1 MNVWVNNVIL
11 QAALA
16 DDQSSSSTTSSIA
29 VGTPLNNVAIVATTP
44 TPFTRSSSNSS
55 TTDGRS
61 SNGYPSSSSSSRRAT
76 WKWVEC
82 AIVSGSAQDL
92 LFSSPSRLIPQPPP
106 HRRGYSGGGGSS
118 RISTPPTTS
127 ATATVAPNGK
137 VLIVKVIDVDNKHYG
152 KIISIAQC
160 HLPTS
165 TTTTSSNNSNLTLDS
180 NNNDMILPANDPKL
194 PLPSDLTQLTHLHE
208 PAVVNCLHRRYL
220 LTTPNGNTSNMNDNV
235 GGMYTASGPILV
247 AINPCRAITGLY
259 NDDAMKL
266 YWMFGERNGATP
278 VEKDG
283 GATTV
288 TTMSQPPPPHV
299 FAVADSAY
307 RGMMRGLD
315 FTRNNNANNNCCLDG
330 STSVAVVANQSVL
343 VSGESGAG
351 KTVTTKYIMQY
362 LAALSKKVDGSRI
375 SIGGGCGSGSGVKD
389 TKLNHHHY
397 TPTHHYNQQRTSSNN
412 KNSSSSSSSSSSCST
427 IEQRVLQSNAILEA
441 FGNARTLR
449 NDNSSRFGKFIELRF
464 SNRGRLI
471 GACIDTYLLEK
482 ARIVGHTSGERTYH
496 IFYEVL
502 AKGSLTAGERNKF
515 GLSESTSAADFA
527 ITTSHG
533 GADKSQLIHKGYD
546 DHVKMFHEVRSA
558 MNTMGFSK
566 VEQMEIVQTVCGILH
581 LSNLTYDDTFV
592 DINDGEGCV
601 LNRNNPSLMSAILL
615 LGVTYEA
622 LNAAVT
628 TVQFTAVNEMVTK
641 SLTVSQ
647 AIRSIQ
653 ALIKGVYD
661 SIFALLVERINS
673 CIVGRSSPSS
683 VEDDEE
689 LVLVDG
695 GAFIGLLDIFG
706 FESFDMNSFEQL
718 CINYCNES
726 LQQQFNRFVFK
737 LEQQEYIREGINW
750 SMIEFEDNQD
760 ILDLIETKHGGILTL
775 LDEQCKLG
783 MRCNE
788 KTFLSAVYKTHLSAE
803 ESNKR
808 FNANKKQQ
816 SQGKFAIVHYAGVV
830 EYDTAGFLE
839 KNKDEMPM
847 VASELFTN
855 SSFVFI
861 QDIGKHFSTKM
872 KVNDADAIPTNA
884 TPSKRSSISRMSV
897 GGQFSNQLHKLRRR
911 IDETHPHYIRC
922 LKPNDRLQ
930 PGRIDLD
937 IVVDQL
943 RCGGILEAIRVS
955 RAGFPHRYTFDQF
968 YSRFGILS
976 SALMTATER
985 SSEHPRMIVSK
996 LNLGKESTTLQ
1007 SGKRK
1012 GHTSMK
1018 QRIDPKKSCE
1028 TLVRIITRW
1037 VLAER
1042 EKNKV
1047 MNANKEGKKEA
1058 DESEI
1063 SQRSFW
1069 KSPSPNKAR
1078 RDIVGSSEAGIQLGA
1093 TKVFLLQDT
1102 FDRIERSRGKI
1113 LASNATKITSL
1124 ARMYLALRAFK
1135 PMLRAYRESLRKN
1148 RIVGLGSITAVTD
1161 TEFDHTVNT
1170 PHLFD
1175 INLGFLKSNFGSPR
1189 TYCTAS
1195 SSEQEYKWVSI
1206 GHGRFEK
1213 RDSSTTSVQSGE
1225 YGIREVYSGESGY
1238 REVAYNDAILSF
1250 DSDVAS
1256 F

>member
-44 TPFTRSSSNSS
+44 TPLTRSSSNSS
-55 TTDGRS
+55 TADGRS
-61 SNGYPSSSSSSRRAT
+61 SNGHPSSSSSSRRAT

-92 LFSSPSRLIPQPPP
+92 LFSSPSRRIPQPPP

-118 RISTPPTTS
+118 CISTPPTTS

-137 VLIVKVIDVDNKHYG
+137 VLTVKVIDVENKHYG
-152 KIISIAQC
+152 KIITIAQC

-165 TTTTSSNNSNLTLDS
+165 TTTTSSNNCNLTLDS
-180 NNNDMILPANDPKL
+180 NNNDMILPANDSKL

-220 LTTPNGNTSNMNDNV
+220 LTTPNGTNDNV

-247 AINPCRAITGLY
+247 AINPCRTITGLY

-266 YWMFGERNGATP
+266 YWMWGERNGATP

-315 FTRNNNANNNCCLDG
+315 FTRNMDPL
-330 STSVAVVANQSVL
+330 STVVPAAVVVANQSVL

-389 TKLNHHHY
+389 AKLNRHHY

-412 KNSSSSSSSSSSCST
+412 KDSSSSSSCST

-502 AKGSLTAGERNKF
+502 AKGSLSASERNKF

-533 GADKSQLIHKGYD
+533 GADKSQLIHNGYN

-566 VEQMEIVQTVCGILH
+566 VEQMEIVQSVCGILH
-581 LSNLTYDDTFV
+581 LSNLTLSGDDDTFV

-673 CIVGRSSPSS
+673 CIVGRSPLS

-689 LVLVDG
+689 LVLVNG

-706 FESFDMNSFEQL
+706 FESFDTNSFEQL

-847 VASELFTN
+847 IASELFTN
-855 SSFVFI
+855 SSFLFI

-872 KVNDADAIPTNA
+872 NVNDADAIPTNA
-884 TPSKRSSISRMSV
+884 TPSKRSSISRVSV

-976 SALMTATER
+976 SALMTATEQL
-985 SSEHPRMIVSK
+985 K
-996 LNLGKESTTLQ
+996 LGKESTTLQ
-1007 SGKRK
+1007 PPGKRK
-1012 GHTSMK
+1012 GHTPMK

-1047 MNANKEGKKEA
+1047 MNANKEGKNEA
-1058 DESEI
+1058 DELEI
-1063 SQRSFW
+1063 SPRSFW
-1069 KSPSPNKAR
+1069 KSPSSNKDNQTIA
-1078 RDIVGSSEAGIQLGA
+1078 GSSEAGIQLGA

-1102 FDRIERSRGKI
+1102 FDRIERSRGQI
-1113 LASNATKITSL
+1113 LASNATKIASM

-1135 PMLRAYRESLRKN
+1135 PMLRAYRESLRRR

-1195 SSEQEYKWVSI
+1195 SSDQEYKWVSI

-1213 RDSSTTSVQSGE
+1213 RDSSTTSVQSGD
-1225 YGIREVYSGESGY
+1225 GIREVYSGESGY
-1238 REVAYNDAILSF
+1238 GEVAYNDAILSF
-1250 DSDVAS
+1250 DSDVVS
-1256 F
+1256 M